1 MIIATAG
8 HVDHGKSTLLQALT
22 GSGATDRLPE
32 EKRRG
37 MTIDLGYAYL
47 PLADNQVL
55 GFIDVPGHEKFLA
68 NMLAGVDGIQHALL
82 VVACDDGIMAQT
94 REHLAILRLVGVAGI
109 TVALTKA
116 DRVSAER
123 INQVQQ
129 HISDELNAQGWYDCP
144 IFITTAPAGIG
155 VDELRQH
162 LIALYQASLDNTQV
176 NDRRF
181 RLAIDRAFTI
191 KGSGL
196 VVTGTAFN
204 GKVSVGDTLWLTGVN
219 RLIRVR
225 GIHAQNQPS
234 ECAGAGDRIALNIAG
249 DISKQQVT
257 RGDWLLE
264 RQPPESSDRVLALLH
279 CDKSLRHWQSVH
291 LHHSVNHITGRVSLL
306 QERSMRVGSD
316 VLVELVLDKP
326 LLLVENDRIIVR
338 DISARE
344 TLGGARVLSLLP
356 PRRGKR
362 QPEYLEKLHQISLT
376 VDDAQILDLCLA
388 EGSLSL
394 TEFGWARQLR
404 DAALHTLLSKANA
417 KVVGDTALA
426 LSKVETFKQRLTQTL
441 RTFHEQHVDQLGL
454 GRARL
459 RRMALPSEPE
469 GLVFALIDNLLSD
482 GLINN
487 SRGWLHLP
495 EFHLAFTEE
504 EQAVWQRLAT
514 KFGDDPYWV
523 RDLAID
529 LGLDE
534 QQVRAVLRKSAQL
547 GHVTAVVKDRYY
559 LSGRIRQFADLI
571 RTMHATQGSTSAADF
586 RDQLEVGRKLA
597 IQVLEFFDRSGFTR
611 RRGNDHLLR
620 DSGLFLD

>member
-22 GSGATDRLPE
+22 GSGDTDRLPE

-47 PLADNQVL
+47 PLADSQVL

-68 NMLAGVDGIQHALL
+68 NMLAGVDGVQHALL

-94 REHLAILRLVGVAGI
+94 REHLAILRLVGVPAI

-116 DRVSAER
+116 DRVSVDR
-123 INQVQQ
+123 VDQVRRQV
-129 HISDELNAQGWYDCP
+129 SDELNAQGWHDCP
-144 IFITTAPAGIG
+144 MFVTAAPAGTG
-155 VDELRQH
+155 VAELRQR
-162 LIALYQASLDNTQV
+162 LVALHQASLDNIQATEH
-176 NDRRF
+176 RF
-181 RLAIDRAFTI
+181 RLAVDRVFTV

-196 VVTGTAFN
+196 VVTGTAFS
-204 GKVSVGDTLWLTGVN
+204 GKVRIGDTLWLSGAHRPV
-219 RLIRVR
+219 RVR

-234 ECAGAGDRIALNIAG
+234 EQGGAGDRIALNIAG
-249 DISKQQVT
+249 DISKQEVS

-264 RQPPESSDRVLALLH
+264 QQPPESRDRVLALLH
-279 CDKSLRHWQSVH
+279 CDKPLRHWQSVH
-291 LHHSVNHITGRVSLL
+291 LHHSVNHTTGRVSLL
-306 QERSMRVGSD
+306 QDEAMSVGRE
-316 VLVELVLDKP
+316 VLVELVFDEP

-362 QPEYLEKLHQISLT
+362 QPEYLERLHQLSLAT
-376 VDDAQILDLCLA
+376 NDAQILGLRLV

-394 TEFGWARQLR
+394 AEFGWARQLT
-404 DAALHTLLSKANA
+404 DAGLQNLLANAQA
-417 KVVGDTALA
+417 KVVGDTALDP
-426 LSKVETFKQRLTQTL
+426 SKEDAFRHCLTETL
-441 RTFHEQHVDQLGL
+441 RIFHEQHLDQLGL

-482 GLINN
+482 GVVSN

-495 EFHLAFTEE
+495 EFSLAFTGEE
-504 EQAVWQRLAT
+504 LAVWERLAT
-514 KFGDDPYWV
+514 QFGDEPYWV
-523 RDLAID
+523 RDLATE

-534 QQVRAVLRKSAQL
+534 QQVRAVLRKGAQL

-571 RTMHATQGSTSAADF
+571 RTMHTTQGSTCAADF
-586 RDQLEVGRKLA
+586 RDRLGVGRKLA

-611 RRGNDHLLR
+611 RQGNDHLLR